1 VGGVEVDRCGVI
13 NEAFQRAVMPAP
25 QVEFPTASMMASNPN
40 PSVGEEYRKPNLDIV
55 VGEDARSMGPVGG
68 QNPARGYGG
77 HVEGAPAA
85 GDPPHDIVGAW
96 LF

>member
-1 VGGVEVDRCGVI
+1 VSST
-13 NEAFQRAVMPAP
+13 EAFQRVVTPAL
-25 QVEFPTASMMASNPN
+25 QVEFPMASTMSSNPN
-40 PSVGEEYRKPNLDIV
+40 PSVGEEYRKPNLDTAM
-55 VGEDARSMGPVGG
+55 GEDARSMGPIGE
-68 QNPARGYGG
+68 QNPTGGCGG